1 MALFLPD
8 SMDLNRSYLQGRQA
22 LHTASCTLCN
32 LQEVLFE

>member
-8 SMDLNRSYLQGRQA
+8 STDLNRSCLQGHQA
-22 LHTASCTLCN
+22 LHTASCTSCD